1 VAFHELET
9 ESVTEGLSLLVSKH
23 YRKHHCLFHGVAM
36 ALMEVQDLLMNPA
49 SGCLGIPH
57 LRQDYP
63 NSNPSLVTKKDFRAP
78 AVKL

>member
-1 VAFHELET
+1 
-9 ESVTEGLSLLVSKH
+9 
-23 YRKHHCLFHGVAM
+23 M